1 MSSQEKK
8 SIYDT
13 HEREYPVSSPTQ
25 QPTRLQHLMRQ
36 LRNDTREA
44 AETVQARG
52 QLVVQHWI
60 MLEQH
65 IARVVRNTVP
75 SGEKLAPGIL
85 YVGVAALAGPIFT
98 RKRNFA
104 VRWTSPLLFGA
115 AAAAYWLPGTAQ
127 VVLRN
132 VWARYG
138 DPTTIDRVAE
148 MWSEVRQKRREAVRS
163 VQEGVQ
169 ELRMSLQE
177 GREFGKKKT
186 GEAVSVAVAAAKEE
200 AEAVATKVQ
209 AQTQKASEAVTKVLD
224 QIPAAAKDEK
234 PKKSLPLGFK
244 DSAE

>member
-1 MSSQEKK
+1 MSTQEKK

-13 HEREYPVSSPTQ
+13 QEREYSVSSPAQ

-36 LRNDTREA
+36 LRHDTREA
-44 AETVQARG
+44 AYSVQSRG
-52 QLVVQHWI
+52 QLLVQHWI

-65 IARVVRNTVP
+65 ISRIVRNTVP

-104 VRWTSPLLFGA
+104 VRWTSPLVFSA

-138 DPTTIDRVAE
+138 DPKTIDRVTE
-148 MWSEVRQKRREAVRS
+148 MWQEVKQTRREAVKS

-177 GREFGKKKT
+177 GREFGKKRAA
-186 GEAVSVAVAAAKEE
+186 EAVNVAVAAAKEE
-200 AEAVATKVQ
+200 AEVVATTVQ
-209 AQTQKASEAVTKVLD
+209 AQTHKASEAVAKVMD
-224 QIPAAAKDEK
+224 KIPVPKDEK
-234 PKKSLPLGFK
+234 PKKPLPLGFK